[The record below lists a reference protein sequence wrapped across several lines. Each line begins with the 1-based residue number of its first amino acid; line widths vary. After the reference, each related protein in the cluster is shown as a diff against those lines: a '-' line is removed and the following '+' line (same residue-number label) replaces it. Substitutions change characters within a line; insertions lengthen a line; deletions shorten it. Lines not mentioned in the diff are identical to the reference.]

1 MADKKINLKAIK
13 VGLLGDGAV
22 GKTAICNSY
31 LGLEFKEDTLST
43 IGSDRTDTKI
53 QLKNGQE
60 IKVILWDTAGE
71 ERFRSM
77 ALKALKAVQGI
88 VLVFDVIKKSSFEN
102 VSNWL
107 QQIKDNLSNPR
118 IVLFANKVDFRKD
131 EWEVDIEEAKSFAAK
146 MNLQFFETSAK
157 TKQGL
162 NEGFSFI
169 CNEIYDKLEGKEEPE
184 KIDITKGKKN
194 KKKGGC

>member
-1 MADKKINLKAIK
+1 MGDKKISLKAIK

-118 IVLFANKVDFRKD
+118 IVLFANKVDFPKD
-131 EWEVDIEEAKSFAAK
+131 EWNVDIEEAKQVEEKKNDEPA
-146 MNLQFFETSAK
+146 SA
-157 TKQGL
+157 
-162 NEGFSFI
+162 E
-169 CNEIYDKLEGKEEPE
+169 KEEVTE
-184 KIDITKGKKN
+184 E
-194 KKKGGC
+194 